1 MVILCTKYCRYTDC
15 VAEFSRYGAAELGKK
30 GEFFILFLME
40 MQWETV
46 AVHAA
51 PARRFAKT
59 SNKLVGKGSA
69 DLGQLVPLGT
79 WWETPPADWKK
90 RPPWS
95 SSPFS
100 TIGYRNGKCYHF
112 GASLNSWQ
120 APRYLIIIVWLYSKT
135 RFSQFDREGKTRN
148 APCWS
153 SLREN

>member
-79 WWETPPADWKK
+79 WWETPPAD
-90 RPPWS
+90 
-95 SSPFS
+95 
-100 TIGYRNGKCYHF
+100 
-112 GASLNSWQ
+112 
-120 APRYLIIIVWLYSKT
+120 
-135 RFSQFDREGKTRN
+135 
-148 APCWS
+148 
-153 SLREN
+153 